1 MVLFFY
7 QNCSD
12 LMWEKKL
19 EDSNGEFQLTVGRF
33 RQPVVFIID
42 KNKVNYLSGHFSE
55 SWTLNNVYIGK
66 NEVHTSYQ

>member
-1 MVLFFY
+1 MR
-7 QNCSD
+7 
-12 LMWEKKL
+12 KKL
-19 EDSNGEFQLTVGRF
+19 EDSNGEFQLTIGRF

-42 KNKVNYLSGHFSE
+42 KNKVNYLSGHWKPFKNFSE